1 MTEAKRGPYRKCV
14 EMRARAVEV
23 AVRLFSQ
30 NGYRATSMR
39 EVAAEL
45 GATHTGLKHHFPSKE
60 ALLTAVLQYRDEI
73 DDAVL
78 EEDLAG
84 GDDRLTAILHLVQRN
99 AERRALIELFTTL
112 AAEATD
118 PTHPAHA
125 YFDARYRKVTASL
138 TAMFTRLG
146 DEGRLRS
153 GVDPGWA
160 ARTTVAIMDGLQVQ
174 WLYHDAR
181 PAPSGTGDAPAAE
194 GAAEAGGDDMP
205 ADLRGF
211 LRLVLVDGDRTR

>member
-1 MTEAKRGPYRKCV
+1 MTEAKRGPYRKGV

-23 AVRLFSQ
+23 AVRMFSQ

-125 YFDARYRKVTASL
+125 YFDARYRKVVASL
-138 TAMFTRLG
+138 TAMFARLG
-146 DEGRLRS
+146 DEGRLRP

-181 PAPSGTGDAPAAE
+181 PASSGSADPGGDAD
-194 GAAEAGGDDMP
+194 AGGDDMP

-211 LRLVLVDGDRTR
+211 LRLVLQDGDGIR